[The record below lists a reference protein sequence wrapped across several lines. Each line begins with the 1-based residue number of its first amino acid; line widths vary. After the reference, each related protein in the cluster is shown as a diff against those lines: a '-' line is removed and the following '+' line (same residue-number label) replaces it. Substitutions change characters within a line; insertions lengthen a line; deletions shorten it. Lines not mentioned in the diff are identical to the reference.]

1 MSVRPETCSVNTNK
15 NSKEWYGSQWQWC
28 AHNGVPKKRSLVEG

>member
-1 MSVRPETCSVNTNK
+1 MSLPPETCGVKTNK

-28 AHNGVPKKRSLVEG
+28 TYDRLPKKRSLVER